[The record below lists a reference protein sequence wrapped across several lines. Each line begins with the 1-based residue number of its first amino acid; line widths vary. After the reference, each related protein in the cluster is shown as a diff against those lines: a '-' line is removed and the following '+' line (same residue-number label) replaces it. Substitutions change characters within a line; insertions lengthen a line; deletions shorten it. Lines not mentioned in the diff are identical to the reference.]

1 MPEDN
6 GSVQRALGQLCE
18 AVEGQTRGI
27 ERLLDNFANHVAS
40 DERRLGAIEVAL
52 ARRDGQRESGEQLA
66 SKWRRLGHGMVGPTA
81 GGIIGAIVT
90 HFIAWTA
97 R

>member
-6 GSVQRALGQLCE
+6 ASVQRALGKLCE

-52 ARRDGQRESGEQLA
+52 ARREGERDSGERRA
-66 SKWRRLGHGMVGPTA
+66 TGWRRFVHGMLGPTA
-81 GGIIGAIVT
+81 GGIIGAVVT
-90 HFIAWTA
+90 HFIGWRAS
-97 R
+97 